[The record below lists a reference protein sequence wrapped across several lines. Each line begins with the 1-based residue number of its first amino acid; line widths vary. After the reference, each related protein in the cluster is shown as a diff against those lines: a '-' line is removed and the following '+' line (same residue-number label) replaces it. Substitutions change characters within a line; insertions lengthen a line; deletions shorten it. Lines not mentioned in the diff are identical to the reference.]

1 MGGSYVPTFYAS
13 MDTATLLA
21 PSRLRWPVRL
31 PYATPKQIEYFKELT
46 KRPAPAPAFIKGRL
60 LTGREMLFIDL
71 VHQFFQLLLR
81 LHIDNCKPVYR
92 FCK

>member
-31 PYATPKQIEYFKELT
+31 PYATPKKQIEYFKELQQT
-46 KRPAPAPAFIKGRL
+46 GSCTGLYYHRL
-60 LTGREMLFIDL
+60 LTGREINL
-71 VHQFFQLLLR
+71 
-81 LHIDNCKPVYR
+81 
-92 FCK
+92 